1 MSAVTAR
8 TLPLISAVFPS
19 YAQAR
24 AAELAERRLD
34 AVRAQASVNLL
45 RH

>member
-1 MSAVTAR
+1 MTPVVRTVT
-8 TLPLISAVFPS
+8 TLASVFATYS
-19 YAQAR
+19 EAR

-34 AVRAQASVNLL
+34 AVHAQGSHNLL